1 MQLDPEYLRQHYDSL
16 SDEALLAVDRN
27 ELVEMAQKI
36 LDEEVARR
44 DLAPRRVTRRTHAPQ
59 SIPMQPDPTDV
70 GAELDGGPA
79 GAGNTPSWLEDAAEA
94 YSFADLPGTPR
105 AADAENARDVLE
117 AAGIPC
123 CLDLAEIS
131 PEKSVAPEPTRRWRI
146 MVPGKLNLRAT
157 SVLEREIF
165 NLEFEADWKSHLET
179 LSDEDLRAMNPQV
192 AFCGLFDRVE
202 RGNRVYDEEIARR
215 GLKEESSSH
224 P

>member
-1 MQLDPEYLRQHYDSL
+1 MELDPEYLRQHYDSL

-27 ELVEMAQKI
+27 ELVEMAQTI
-36 LDEEVARR
+36 LDEEVGRR
-44 DLAPRRVTRRTHAPQ
+44 GLAPRGATRRTHAPRN
-59 SIPMQPDPTDV
+59 IPTQMDPSDRE
-70 GAELDGGPA
+70 AEDDGEPRRADDKPG
-79 GAGNTPSWLEDAAEA
+79 WLEDAAEA
-94 YSFADLPGTPR
+94 YSFNDLPGR
-105 AADAENARDVLE
+105 VSAADAEDARDALE

-123 CLDLAEIS
+123 YLDLAEIS
-131 PEKSVAPEPTRRWRI
+131 PEQSTAPEPTHRWRI

-165 NLEFEADWKSHLET
+165 NLEFEAEWKSHLET

-202 RGNRVYDEEIARR
+202 RVNRVYDEEFARR
-215 GLKEESSSH
+215 GLREESAS